1 MNTVSPSKPTSLPA
15 VSMNQK
21 SEPVGIPR
29 FNLVGPDS
37 NVGIQKIGICISH
50 LQRMTTSRPFGAF
63 DPIVANGGFQDVCIM
78 RPKTVLG
85 ARSGQPDVAQKELC
99 NVAENG
105 EVHRIGVDHGGRTDE
120 NAFWIVA
127 MP

>member
-37 NVGIQKIGICISH
+37 
-50 LQRMTTSRPFGAF
+50 SRLFEA
-63 DPIVANGGFQDVCIM
+63 GFAIEQVSLVTGHKDWKMLRRYTHI
-78 RPKTVLG
+78 RPETLHRL
-85 ARSGQPDVAQKELC
+85 AASRAPSPLETRA
-99 NVAENG
+99 AE
-105 EVHRIGVDHGGRTDE
+105 
-120 NAFWIVA
+120 
-127 MP
+127 